1 MNSKLSI
8 TPSLVSSYTQV
19 GHTQE
24 AKQRILTRAPT
35 LSGSENHPTKY
46 GASWTL
52 NTGKWEALETVSDF
66 LVLCGLPWAKA
77 LGGALWNS

>member
-1 MNSKLSI
+1 MNSKLSV

-24 AKQRILTRAPT
+24 VKQRTLTRAPT
-35 LSGSENHPTKY
+35 FSGSENHPTKY

-52 NTGKWEALETVSDF
+52 NTGKWEAFETVSDF